1 MEKQRNSVEYLK
13 ISDIQL
19 SERSIKEND
28 SLLFEKMKK
37 SIQVRGQLKNIV
49 VCQTETG
56 YECLEGSKICKAL
69 IELGFDEVL
78 GMNIGILS
86 NEQKNIVKIEI
97 SRDYFLTNYVF
108 IGEMLKQ
115 ISDTHK
121 LEEICN
127 YLPYDVRQAKKM
139 ISMTEF
145 DWDAFEQNKQIE
157 GQISMFDI
165 IEEEPLQ
172 EWQEAVLEMQ
182 IEQTLE
188 VEPIVEQLSVEEA
201 KQDVLIVDFVLPT
214 DLDKITQEP
223 VKEEKII
230 PISDLFFEL
239 NGSVKET
246 KLPEVAPFDIAEKE
260 RELDILFDIPQIEEQ
275 EDSISAFKL
284 IDNILWIYEDA
295 EQIVNACQILS
306 KAYLTTKYPDT
317 KIVDEKMNLEE
328 IQDNVGIKDITFISE
343 WKVPYRITPDK
354 IIKKLKDI
362 YEL

>member
-1 MEKQRNSVEYLK
+1 VEYLK
-13 ISDIQL
+13 IADIQF
-19 SERSIKEND
+19 SERNIKEND

-37 SIQVRGQLKNIV
+37 SIQLRGQLKNVV
-49 VCQTETG
+49 VCETETG

-69 IELGFDEVL
+69 KELGFVEVL
-78 GMNIGILS
+78 GMNMGILS
-86 NEQKNIVKIEI
+86 DEQKNLVRIEI

-165 IEEEPLQ
+165 IEEEEEEPLQ
-172 EWQEAVLEMQ
+172 QWQEEVLEMQ

-188 VEPIVEQLSVEEA
+188 VKE
-201 KQDVLIVDFVLPT
+201 DFVFPT
-214 DLDKITQEP
+214 DLDKITDEP
-223 VKEEKII
+223 VEEEKVIGM
-230 PISDLFFEL
+230 SDLFFEL
-239 NGSVKET
+239 NGNVEET
-246 KLPEVAPFDIAEKE
+246 IQPYVEPFDMAEKE
-260 RELDILFDIPQIEEQ
+260 IELDILFGTPPEEVNEEE
-275 EDSISAFKL
+275 EDSITAFKL

-295 EQIVNACQILS
+295 EQIVNACKILS

-328 IQDNVGIKDITFISE
+328 IQDNVGIKDFIFISE
-343 WKVPYRITPDK
+343 WQVPYRVTPDK
-354 IIKKLKDI
+354 IIEKLKDI

>member
-1 MEKQRNSVEYLK
+1 MEKQGNRVEYLK
-13 ISDIQL
+13 IADIQF
-19 SERSIKEND
+19 SERNIKEND

-37 SIQVRGQLKNIV
+37 SIQLRGQLKNVV
-49 VCQTETG
+49 VCETETG

-69 IELGFDEVL
+69 KELGFVEVL
-78 GMNIGILS
+78 GMNMGILS
-86 NEQKNIVKIEI
+86 DEQKNLVRIEI

-165 IEEEPLQ
+165 IEEEEEPLQ
-172 EWQEAVLEMQ
+172 QWQEEVLEMQ

-188 VEPIVEQLSVEEA
+188 VKEH
-201 KQDVLIVDFVLPT
+201 FVFPT
-214 DLDKITQEP
+214 DLDKITDEP
-223 VKEEKII
+223 VEEEKVIGM
-230 PISDLFFEL
+230 SDLFFEL
-239 NGSVKET
+239 NGNVEET
-246 KLPEVAPFDIAEKE
+246 IQPYVEPFDMAEKE
-260 RELDILFDIPQIEEQ
+260 IELDILFGTPPEEVNEEQ
-275 EDSISAFKL
+275 EDSITAFKL

-295 EQIVNACQILS
+295 EQIVNACKILS

-317 KIVDEKMNLEE
+317 KIVEEKMNLEE
-328 IQDNVGIKDITFISE
+328 IQDNVGIKDFTFISE
-343 WKVPYRITPDK
+343 WQVPYRITPDK
-354 IIKKLKDI
+354 IIEKLKDI

>member
-1 MEKQRNSVEYLK
+1 MEKQRNRMENIK
-13 ISDIQL
+13 IADIQF
-19 SERSIKEND
+19 SECNIKEND
-28 SLLFEKMKK
+28 ALLFEKMKK
-37 SIQVRGQLKNIV
+37 SIQLRGQLKNVV
-49 VCQTETG
+49 VCETETG

-69 IELGFDEVL
+69 KELGFDEVL
-78 GMNIGILS
+78 VINMGILS
-86 NEQKNIVKIEI
+86 DEQKNIIRIEI

-115 ISDTHK
+115 ISVTNK

-165 IEEEPLQ
+165 IEEQPEPLQ
-172 EWQEAVLEMQ
+172 EWQEEVLEMQ

-188 VEPIVEQLSVEEA
+188 VEQIVE
-201 KQDVLIVDFVLPT
+201 
-214 DLDKITQEP
+214 
-223 VKEEKII
+223 EEKVIGM
-230 PISDLFFEL
+230 SDLFFEL
-239 NGSVKET
+239 NGNVEET
-246 KLPEVAPFDIAEKE
+246 KLPYVEPFDIAEKE
-260 RELDILFDIPQIEEQ
+260 RELDLLFDIPYIKEE
-275 EDSISAFKL
+275 DTITAFKL

-295 EQIVNACQILS
+295 EQIVNACKILS

-317 KIVDEKMNLEE
+317 KIVEEKMNLEE
-328 IQDNVGIKDITFISE
+328 IQDNVGIKDFIFISE

-354 IIKKLKDI
+354 IIEKLKVI

>member
-1 MEKQRNSVEYLK
+1 VEYLK
-13 ISDIQL
+13 IADIQF
-19 SERSIKEND
+19 SERNIKEND

-37 SIQVRGQLKNIV
+37 SIQLRGQLKNVV
-49 VCQTETG
+49 VCETETG

-69 IELGFDEVL
+69 KELGFDEVL
-78 GMNIGILS
+78 GINMGILS
-86 NEQKNIVKIEI
+86 DEQKNLVRIEI

-165 IEEEPLQ
+165 IEEEEEPLQ
-172 EWQEAVLEMQ
+172 QWQEEVLEMQ

-188 VEPIVEQLSVEEA
+188 VKE
-201 KQDVLIVDFVLPT
+201 DFVFPT
-214 DLDKITQEP
+214 DLDKITDIP
-223 VKEEKII
+223 VEEEKVIGM
-230 PISDLFFEL
+230 SDLFFEL
-239 NGSVKET
+239 NGNVEQT
-246 KLPEVAPFDIAEKE
+246 IQPYVEPFDMAEKE
-260 RELDILFDIPQIEEQ
+260 IELDILFGTPPEEVNEEQ
-275 EDSISAFKL
+275 EDSITAFKL

-295 EQIVNACQILS
+295 EQIVNACKILS

-317 KIVDEKMNLEE
+317 KIVEEKMNLEE
-328 IQDNVGIKDITFISE
+328 IQDNVGIKDFTFISE
-343 WKVPYRITPDK
+343 WQVPYRITPDK
-354 IIKKLKDI
+354 IIEKLKDI